1 MIFKKTVTAK
11 GNERMPRERG
21 IRMKRKLN
29 ETILFGC
36 LQAVLVLLY
45 AEREIQYA
53 NQQQG

>member
-1 MIFKKTVTAK
+1 MIFKKTVTVK
-11 GNERMPRERG
+11 GNEKMPRERG

-36 LQAVLVLLY
+36 LQAALVLLY